1 MWITQKENST
11 AAKKEIE
18 VTCALIMDGKQVLVT
33 QRSEQM
39 PHPLKWEFP
48 GGKLRSGES
57 PEKCI
62 VREIHE
68 ELGIG
73 ISVWELLP
81 TVKHSY
87 GKEHIKLI
95 PFICKWEE
103 GEILLAEHQDFR
115 WVHLDDLEL
124 LDWLEADVE
133 IVSLLKGKYSSQRN

>member
-1 MWITQKENST
+1 MWITQKEDST
-11 AAKKEIE
+11 ATKAEIE
-18 VTCALIMDGKQVLVT
+18 VTCALIMDGEQVLVT

-48 GGKLRSGES
+48 GGKLNSGET
-57 PEKCI
+57 PEACI
-62 VREIHE
+62 VREIRE

-87 GKEHIKLI
+87 GRDLIKLI
-95 PFICKWEE
+95 PFVCRWDD
-103 GEILLAEHQDFR
+103 GEIRLAEHGSCR
-115 WVHLDDLEL
+115 WVRLHDLET

-133 IVSLLKGKYSSQRN
+133 VVRLLKEKYEANRS

>member
-11 AAKKEIE
+11 AAKVEIE
-18 VTCALIMDGKQVLVT
+18 VTCALIMDGQQVLVT

-62 VREIHE
+62 VREIRE

-73 ISVWELLP
+73 ISVRELLP
-81 TVKHSY
+81 SVKHSY
-87 GKEHIKLI
+87 EKEKIKLI
-95 PFICKWEE
+95 PFICRWEE
-103 GEILLAEHQDFR
+103 GEIHLAEHRFFR
-115 WVHLDDLEL
+115 WVHLDDLDQ
-124 LDWLEADVE
+124 LDRLEADVE
-133 IVSLLKGKYSSQRN
+133 IVSLLRSKYSPQRN